1 MQTITLAPELVLTPG
16 LTEDEIVGRA
26 SKPPGRTT
34 GEYIVVYVLAASA
47 LVTII
52 TVLQQ
57 A

>member
-1 MQTITLAPELVLTPG
+1 MQMITLAPELVLTLG
-16 LTEDEIVGRA
+16 LTEDEIVDRA

>member
-1 MQTITLAPELVLTPG
+1 MKMITLAPQFVLTPG
-16 LTEDEIVGRA
+16 LTENEIIDRA

-52 TVLQQ
+52 TALQQ
-57 A
+57 P